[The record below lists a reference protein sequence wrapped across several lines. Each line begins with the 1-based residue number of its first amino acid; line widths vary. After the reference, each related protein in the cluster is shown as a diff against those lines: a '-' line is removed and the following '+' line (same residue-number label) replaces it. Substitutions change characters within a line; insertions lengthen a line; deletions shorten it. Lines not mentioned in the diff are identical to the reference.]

1 MLPREIVT
9 RGHVPIL
16 QPREMMLHMLA
27 DSEKKRADS
36 GEQACQTMICS
47 KFHIFGSP
55 SWHLSRCGDE
65 PVGFYVLTPGC
76 MRKSHCIEM
85 PCGDWMMH
93 TSCKLQ
99 GMKCNNY
106 PRMVLILFMKCSNY
120 QEWFWFCSWSAITI
134 QKWFRFCSWSAF
146 DFVHEEQELS
156 KNGFDFVHE
165 VPSILF
171 MKSKNYPRMVLILF
185 MKCNKY
191 PRMFLILFM
200 KRNKYPKMFLI
211 LFMKC
216 NNYPYNWFRFC
227 SWSAFDFVHEV
238 Q

>member
-16 QPREMMLHMLA
+16 QPREMMLRMLA

-120 QEWFWFCSWSAITI
+120 PRMVLILFMKCNNYPKMVSVLFMKCLRFCSWRAITIQEWFW
-134 QKWFRFCSWSAF
+134 FCSWSAF

-165 VPSILF
+165 V
-171 MKSKNYPRMVLILF
+171 
-185 MKCNKY
+185 
-191 PRMFLILFM
+191 
-200 KRNKYPKMFLI
+200 
-211 LFMKC
+211 
-216 NNYPYNWFRFC
+216 
-227 SWSAFDFVHEV
+227 